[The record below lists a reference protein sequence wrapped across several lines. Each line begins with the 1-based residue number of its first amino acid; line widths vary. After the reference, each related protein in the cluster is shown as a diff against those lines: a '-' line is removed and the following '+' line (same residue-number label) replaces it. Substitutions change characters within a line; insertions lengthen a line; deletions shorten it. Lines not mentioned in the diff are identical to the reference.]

1 MASMNWLGFSL
12 SPQELPSQ
20 PSDQDHSQN
29 AVSRLG
35 FNSDDISGTDV
46 SGECFDLTSDST
58 PPSLN
63 LPPPFGIFEAFNR
76 NNQPQ
81 GFYFFLSPPHF
92 FFCIIFSCTTLSLKT
107 LSFFLVFTKHNKI
120 IWLCLYCAKVK

>member
-1 MASMNWLGFSL
+1 MNWLGFSL

-63 LPPPFGIFEAFNR
+63 LPPPFGILEAFNR

-81 GFYFFLSPPHF
+81 GFFLFSLTPTLF
-92 FFCIIFSCTTLSLKT
+92 LFFCIIFSCTTLNLKT
-107 LSFFLVFTKHNKI
+107 LSFFLVFTKRNKI
-120 IWLCLYCAKVK
+120 IWLCLYCEKVK